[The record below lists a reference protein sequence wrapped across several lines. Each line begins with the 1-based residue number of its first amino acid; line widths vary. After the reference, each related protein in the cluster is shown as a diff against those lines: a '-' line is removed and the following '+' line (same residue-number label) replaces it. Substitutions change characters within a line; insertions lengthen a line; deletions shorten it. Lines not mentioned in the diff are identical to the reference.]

1 MNRLIK
7 IKYQKEEGESDSWQI
22 KLLKTILTTTRVHK
36 KVLFCARQFLILC
49 VEQPYLYTCIGNSP
63 RNAPSAL
70 RANASNS
77 SSPGYTYT
85 GAMNDMRSFNRLIT

>member
-1 MNRLIK
+1 MPVWVVTLQSDVCHSIK
-7 IKYQKEEGESDSWQI
+7 CHLSSYKV
-22 KLLKTILTTTRVHK
+22 TTTRVHK
-36 KVLFCARQFLILC
+36 KGLFCARQFLILC